1 MSWMYRF
8 VSMFPVALF
17 VCSSFGCS
25 SQTSTPVEPDQ
36 ESLNQES
43 ANRLAGSPSDSNQA
57 SQNLAAAH
65 PQSSGGQSLQPIGGP
80 GSNFGMPDSDR
91 PVSQTAVPGTPGF
104 KPPNVGASGPN
115 SLDGQSSHAA
125 PGQSDPASG
134 LIPQALSPEGRQL
147 RSNLTPPELI
157 RFLGDID
164 QEMRALITGQSRI
177 KDPGAIQAE
186 VERVV
191 QLKQTA
197 SQRLMDHPDA
207 SDAARVT
214 GQRGFLQAMSHRA
227 SMGDVRAAE
236 ELQTFAEKHRD
247 DENGDLRSDSRLV
260 LIGFAIES
268 LRNGK
273 EDAAK
278 RVLSLMKDV
287 ASNPQQVDVAMLMVM
302 AQAKD
307 ALLQYEHV
315 DEAGEIRQ
323 LILDHFGASND
334 PEVAR
339 MAAMIAASGF
349 AAEDQDIQRLDQLR
363 TDIVDP
369 QPGTSNVTVDQWESA
384 VNAVLEKTID
394 LLTIQFLAGVSL
406 ETEAVGRLDIAEA
419 TYQIM
424 SDRIAQRQ
432 DSVGREARTA
442 LQAKANREA
451 VIGQVFSPELPSVD
465 GSPLNMRDYR
475 GKVVLMPFWSS
486 VFPDSLATLPNLE
499 AIQARFPDDVAIV
512 GMNLD
517 LEGTDVQGFMKQ
529 NSLRFPSYRS
539 VSDSQAAV
547 ANEVAYRFGAVSLL
561 FVAVIDQDG
570 KVIEVDFSGRDLSEM
585 VENQIR

>member
-8 VSMFPVALF
+8 VSMFPVALI

-43 ANRLAGSPSDSNQA
+43 ANHLAGSPSDSNQS
-57 SQNLAAAH
+57 SQNLAAAR

-115 SLDGQSSHAA
+115 SLDGQSSHAD

-134 LIPQALSPEGRQL
+134 LIPQALNPEGRQL

-164 QEMRALITGQSRI
+164 QEMRTLITGQSRI
-177 KDPGAIQAE
+177 KDPGAIKSE

-307 ALLQYEHV
+307 ALLQYEYV

-363 TDIVDP
+363 TDIVEP
-369 QPGTSNVTVDQWESA
+369 QPGTSKVTVDQWESA